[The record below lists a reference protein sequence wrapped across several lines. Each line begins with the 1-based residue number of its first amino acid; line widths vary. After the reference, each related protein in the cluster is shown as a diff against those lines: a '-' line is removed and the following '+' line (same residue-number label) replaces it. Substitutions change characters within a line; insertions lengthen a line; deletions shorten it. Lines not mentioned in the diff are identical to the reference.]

1 MSWKSSL
8 ATSEFLQHP
17 HQRLLVPDEGLEY
30 GVQVLIFVQCY
41 LENAPGRMGPVH
53 EHKLE
58 IGQRSD
64 QVLLVGIGVAPS
76 TQGLGPQQVTCHL
89 LVSGAISDKHLS
101 YGSHVGPEAGVQFW
115 HDTRMV

>member
-1 MSWKSSL
+1 
-8 ATSEFLQHP
+8 
-17 HQRLLVPDEGLEY
+17 
-30 GVQVLIFVQCY
+30 
-41 LENAPGRMGPVH
+41 MGSVH

-76 TQGLGPQQVTCHL
+76 TQGLGPQQFTCHL

-101 YGSHVGPEAGVQFW
+101 YGSRVGPEAAVHFG
-115 HDTRMV
+115 HDTRVVQIFITNTTSARGKGLEAFPGCQLQGHCTSRLSPVELEHARLHN